1 MLSIKGWDGTTIMG
15 TYLSV
20 EEAKAA
26 GYSYIMASGK
36 NSDMFYQF
44 ALRTLTYKNLIDFLN
59 RKDLTVLQNV
69 VKSDGKAV
77 AYQLYVPKGGALL
90 PK

>member
-1 MLSIKGWDGTTIMG
+1 MNKDCIVLSIKGWDGTTIMG

-36 NSDMFYQF
+36 NSDMFSEEIILDITENSSL
-44 ALRTLTYKNLIDFLN
+44 A
-59 RKDLTVLQNV
+59 
-69 VKSDGKAV
+69 KSKEITTSQEDKITITTKRHC
-77 AYQLYVPKGGALL
+77 YT
-90 PK
+90 